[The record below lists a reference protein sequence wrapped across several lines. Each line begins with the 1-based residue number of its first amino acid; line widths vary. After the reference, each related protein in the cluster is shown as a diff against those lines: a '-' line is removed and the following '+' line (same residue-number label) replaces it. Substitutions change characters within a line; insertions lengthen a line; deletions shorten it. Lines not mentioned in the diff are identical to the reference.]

1 VLVEDISGRI
11 EDPEVRSLLSLSWS
25 SMSLSPTE
33 IGRRAEGRLSL
44 GVLRDDRVVGLV
56 VIRLGGSASAIIE
69 ALSVEAGF
77 RHHGIGRALLEA
89 AAMKVDAGELIA
101 ETDAD
106 AVDFYRA
113 CGFEVESVGERYP
126 NVERFRCVRNVLH
139 ARWLT
144 DRDPAAPGLAAEE
157 PLAGGNLLGAVRV
170 GATVRK
176 PAGPWTLAVDGLL
189 RHLEASGWTGAPRSL
204 GVDEQR
210 RHVLTFVEGE
220 TVGDGAVKPWPA
232 WCWAEDTIDEVA
244 AWLRTYH
251 ELVKSFRPKGAVWR
265 YERRLKPGWVI
276 CHNDVAPYNAVWRDG
291 LVALIDWDI
300 ASPGDPMSDVAQA
313 AWQFA
318 PLHHPSL
325 TEALGAH
332 PGTAP
337 RRARRLLDAY
347 GVTQP
352 AAFIDLIPDRIRGS
366 IDGIQTLAQ
375 TDAAFAK
382 LAADHVPDL
391 RQTLRYVERIRPLLG
406 AAFR

>member
-1 VLVEDISGRI
+1 VRVEDISGRI
-11 EDPEVRSLLSLSWS
+11 ADPEVRSLLSMSWS
-25 SMSLSPTE
+25 SVPSSTTE
-33 IGRRAEGRLSL
+33 IGRRTEGRLSL

-56 VIRLGGSASAIIE
+56 VIQLGGPASATIE
-69 ALSVEAGF
+69 ALAVEAGL
-77 RHHGIGRALLEA
+77 RHRGIGRALLQA
-89 AAMKVDAGELIA
+89 AALRIDARELIA

-113 CGFEVESVGERYP
+113 CGFQVESLGERYP
-126 NVERFRCVRNVLH
+126 NVERFRCVQNVLY
-139 ARWLT
+139 ARWLSH
-144 DRDPAAPGLAAEE
+144 RDPGPGLAADV

-176 PAGPWTLAVDGLL
+176 PAGPWTSAVDGLL
-189 RHLEASGWTGAPRSL
+189 RHLEATGWTGAPRSL
-204 GVDEQR
+204 GIDEQR

-220 TVGDGAVKPWPA
+220 TVGDGAVRPWPE
-232 WCWAEDTIDEVA
+232 WCWTEDTIDEVA

-251 ELVKSFRPKGAVWR
+251 DHVKSFRPQDAVWR
-265 YERRLKPGWVI
+265 YERRLRPGWVI

-291 LVALIDWDI
+291 LVGFIDWDI
-300 ASPGDPMSDVAQA
+300 ASPGDPSWDVAQA

-325 TEALGAH
+325 TEALGAD

-337 RRARRLLDAY
+337 RRVRRLLDAY

-352 AAFIDLIPDRIRGS
+352 AAFIDMIADRIRGS

-382 LAADHVPDL
+382 LAVDHVPDL
-391 RQTLRYVERIRPLLG
+391 RRTLGYVERIRPVLG
-406 AAFR
+406 AALR